1 MLLGLKLMLG
11 SIPLPSVLVLSSPM
25 IWNGAVAAVFRP
37 NSYGNGNTSKIPNPP
52 RTAVF
57 PSLNGSHENRT
68 RGSKFLVVGLFLIK
82 VSTCCGPHGL
92 LGLGATPGVAQLTS
106 VVIS

>member
-11 SIPLPSVLVLSSPM
+11 ATPLPSGFLLSSPL

-37 NSYGNGNTSKIPNPP
+37 KSSGKGSTSNTANPP
-52 RTAVF
+52 FDSVF
-57 PSLNGSHENRT
+57 PSLNGSHENPT
-68 RGSKFLVVGLFLIK
+68 RGSKFLVVGLFLIN

-92 LGLGATPGVAQLTS
+92 LGLGATPGVAQLTN
-106 VVIS
+106 VVI